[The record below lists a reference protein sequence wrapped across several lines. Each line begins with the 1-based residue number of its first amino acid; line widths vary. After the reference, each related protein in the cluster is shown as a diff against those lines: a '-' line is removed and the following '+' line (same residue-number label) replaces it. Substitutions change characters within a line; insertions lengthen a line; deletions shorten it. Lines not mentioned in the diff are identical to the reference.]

1 MSCSKYVVKISSEK
15 DMKIVAPPH
24 TIPGTVSQGHLS
36 SKCLINRHYPLP

>member
-24 TIPGTVSQGHLS
+24 TIYQAQ
-36 SKCLINRHYPLP
+36 YPKGI